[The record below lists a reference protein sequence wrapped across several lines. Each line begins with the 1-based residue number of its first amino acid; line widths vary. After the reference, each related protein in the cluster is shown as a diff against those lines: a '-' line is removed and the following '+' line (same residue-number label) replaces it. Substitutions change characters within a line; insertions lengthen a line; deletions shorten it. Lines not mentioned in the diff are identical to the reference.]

1 MLGTSVVRGPIGEE
15 VTAGLALDVGR
26 ALATDGAA
34 TVVIGRDARDS
45 GRMLSR
51 ALVVGLTECGAN
63 VVDVGVES
71 TPTVAPAVA
80 REGADAGVVVTASHN
95 SGPDNGLK
103 LWAESERAF
112 DGERNELIAEIVEA
126 ESFAFAELAGE
137 EHATLGVSLPI
148 PDVGVVEPLVA
159 NVSRQPFA
167 YHVANDTGRSIDK
180 PRNLAERVT
189 VE

>member
-26 ALATDGAA
+26 ALATDGAT

-45 GRMLSR
+45 SRMLSR
-51 ALVVGLTECGAN
+51 ALVVGLTGCGAN
-63 VVDVGVES
+63 VVDIGVES
-71 TPTVAPAVA
+71 TPTVARAVA
-80 REGADAGVVVTASHN
+80 HEGADAGVVVTASHN
-95 SGPDNGLK
+95 SAPDNGLK
-103 LWAESERAF
+103 LWAESGRAF
-112 DGERNELIAEIVEA
+112 DGERNDRIAEIVEA

-137 EHATLGVSLPI
+137 EHATLGISLPI
-148 PDVGVVEPLVA
+148 PDVSVVEPLVA

-189 VE
+189 IE